1 MAQIKLDDPFA
12 AIKGKIS
19 GKPSNGCLT
28 VTRQKCYGTD
38 INGEPV
44 YGPKETYAYHLY
56 EGEWT
61 EGAIKNRQLF
71 QQAQKEARAQ
81 LSDPDRHAY
90 WQQLFNEHRQMSDRA
105 LAAANPPSKR
115 YSTLLGF
122 TVAQIRKQL
131 KNNQ

>member
-19 GKPSNGCLT
+19 GKPSNGRLT
-28 VTRQKCYGTD
+28 ITRQKRLGTD
-38 INGEPV
+38 VNGDPIL
-44 YGPKETYAYHLY
+44 GPKETYTYNLHQ
-56 EGEWT
+56 GEWP
-61 EGAIKNRQLF
+61 EAIKRSRQIF
-71 QQAQKEARAQ
+71 AEAQKEARAQ